1 MHIQELNYLCCEI
14 IHLRI
19 YWAMMWTREKCIKCF
34 LFSFSFCSVYQEHLP
49 TFFPIRS
56 QTGSVIWQE
65 LPICTQPGII
75 LTPQQGIQL
84 SGHFDTT
91 LFRIPLLT
99 FTSRMWLP
107 NQKCTFMELKTM
119 KSEWKQLG
127 SSSFIGLLG
136 NAALIS
142 SHIGQIR
149 KVKMVSY
156 WVLDLSFFFFLSLS
170 LNYWLSIASFCDLW
184 HLQYHNYDCSRF
196 LFLEVS
202 ISEVL
207 RAPTWFYSSTF
218 TDILLNY
225 KIQVSWPDQSQKQS
239 YYC

>member
-1 MHIQELNYLCCEI
+1 MLSFFFF
-14 IHLRI
+14 
-19 YWAMMWTREKCIKCF
+19 F
-34 LFSFSFCSVYQEHLP
+34 LLSLP
-49 TFFPIRS
+49 RTLAYFFPIRS
-56 QTGSVIWQE
+56 QTRSVIRQE

-119 KSEWKQLG
+119 KSEWKLG
-127 SSSFIGLLG
+127 SSSFIRLLG

-156 WVLDLSFFFFLSLS
+156 CVLDLFFFSLS
-170 LNYWLSIASFCDLW
+170 LFKLL
-184 HLQYHNYDCSRF
+184 
-196 LFLEVS
+196 
-202 ISEVL
+202 
-207 RAPTWFYSSTF
+207 TFYSFLLWSLTSTVSQLW
-218 TDILLNY
+218 LL
-225 KIQVSWPDQSQKQS
+225 KISLPWSLNFWSLESTNLVLFQHIYW
-239 YYC
+239 YTFEL

>member
-19 YWAMMWTREKCIKCF
+19 YWAMMWTRGKCIKCF

-156 WVLDLSFFFFLSLS
+156 CVLDLSFFFSLS
-170 LNYWLSIASFCDLW
+170 LFKLL
-184 HLQYHNYDCSRF
+184 
-196 LFLEVS
+196 
-202 ISEVL
+202 
-207 RAPTWFYSSTF
+207 TFYSFLLWSLTST
-218 TDILLNY
+218 ISQLWLL
-225 KIQVSWPDQSQKQS
+225 KISLPWSLNFWSLESTNLVLFQHVYW
-239 YYC
+239 YTFEL